1 MRILPRSNQFKRLL
15 GGIALGFG
23 MVALS
28 GCSKQSETDRSAVKT
43 SSAKSKETTAAA
55 TQISVAEKMLK
66 AGETD
71 KAAAQLMQVQAMTPN
86 FSPKEAANYR
96 QTMQDVYAAALEAAQ
111 KGDPKAQA
119 ALQMLKAS
127 APR

>member
-1 MRILPRSNQFKRLL
+1 MRILRGSNQFKRLL

-28 GCSKQSETDRSAVKT
+28 GCSKQGETDRSAVQT
-43 SSAKSKETTAAA
+43 SSGKSKETTAAA

-96 QTMQDVYAAALEAAQ
+96 QTMQDVYAA
-111 KGDPKAQA
+111 
-119 ALQMLKAS
+119 
-127 APR
+127 